1 MKREVQG
8 TLGLSLKTYFFPLF
22 AMIFAFLCAGQ
33 SFAQTPSQKES
44 IRIQVW
50 SELDPFPGRFEG
62 DDEEKKPEISE
73 KDFNNSAKS
82 ETKSAENTRGDRFVN
97 SAQANE
103 RDISIFRF
111 AIDRAKQ
118 IAPFLVNGMI
128 NGWAFDYVPYDKTR
142 RVAEFFDFEELGE
155 LNVEINPIF
164 YREPL
169 PKENKLLVWVEC
181 NRTEAQK
188 LAFER
193 WTSIRHPKVSGHG
206 EAPVEDGFEGI
217 KKACYGAVKNA
228 VREYWRTQTKNKP
241 KEIFGKVLLIQNPRI
256 YIFEGQ
262 YVVDLDFF
270 LETDKIVM
278 YTYY

>member
-1 MKREVQG
+1 MERRLQ
-8 TLGLSLKTYFFPLF
+8 TLRTSLLSLSAVLALAFFP
-22 AMIFAFLCAGQ
+22 AQG
-33 SFAQTPSQKES
+33 SFAQTPSQKDS
-44 IRIQVW
+44 LRIQVW
-50 SELDPFPGRFEG
+50 SELDPFPGRFE
-62 DDEEKKPEISE
+62 DDGEKPVVSEE
-73 KDFNNSAKS
+73 DFNNNEKS
-82 ETKSAENTRGDRFVN
+82 GSKSAEDITGDK
-97 SAQANE
+97 SEKSLQAEGVE

-111 AIDRAKQ
+111 AIDRAKE
-118 IAPFLVNGMI
+118 IGPFLVNGMI

-142 RVAEFFDFEELGE
+142 RVAEFFEFEELGK
-155 LNVEINPIF
+155 LDTRVNPIF

-181 NRTEAQK
+181 ERTEVQR

-193 WTSIRHPKVSGHG
+193 WRSIRHPKVSGHG
-206 EAPVEDGFEGI
+206 QAPVEDGFEGI
-217 KKACYGAVKNA
+217 KKACSEAVKNA

-278 YTYY
+278 YSNY

>member
-1 MKREVQG
+1 MERRLQ
-8 TLGLSLKTYFFPLF
+8 TLRTSLISLSAVF
-22 AMIFAFLCAGQ
+22 ALAFLPAHR
-33 SFAQTPSQKES
+33 SYAQTPSQKDS
-44 IRIQVW
+44 LRIQVW
-50 SELDPFPGRFEG
+50 SELDPFPGRFE
-62 DDEEKKPEISE
+62 DDGEKPVVSEE
-73 KDFNNSAKS
+73 DFNNNEKS
-82 ETKSAENTRGDRFVN
+82 GGRSAENITGDK
-97 SAQANE
+97 SEKSLQAEAVE

-111 AIDRAKQ
+111 AIDRAKE
-118 IAPFLVNGMI
+118 IGPFLVNGMI

-142 RVAEFFDFEELGE
+142 RVAEFFEFEELGK
-155 LNVEINPIF
+155 LDARVNPIF

-181 NRTEAQK
+181 ERTEVQR

-193 WTSIRHPKVSGHG
+193 WRSIRHPKVSGHG
-206 EAPVEDGFEGI
+206 QAPVEDGFEGI
-217 KKACYGAVKNA
+217 KKACSEALKNA

-278 YTYY
+278 YSNY